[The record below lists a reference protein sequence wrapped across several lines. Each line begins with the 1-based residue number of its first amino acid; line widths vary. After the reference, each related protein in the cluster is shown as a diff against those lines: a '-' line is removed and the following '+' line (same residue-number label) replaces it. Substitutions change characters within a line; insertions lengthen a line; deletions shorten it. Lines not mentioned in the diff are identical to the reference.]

1 MLIYQQIIYTLY
13 RNIFKVKYIID
24 YRMNRIEK
32 NIKELLHELDSGKRR
47 NMKAH
52 LMKQV
57 KNNNDSDNQLI
68 LFNLLMDLHEENR
81 KLKEQGYTS
90 NSSNILEEIKY
101 AIEKRFESYIDNQA
115 KSIAIQEEEL
125 GEVQQLLDEYTD
137 VIGERVL
144 AWRSVEYDKNY
155 YTTIYSRQSYLDFM
169 ENGEKWI
176 NKSCGVTTMRLNQM
190 KQEILKNK
198 SLNRFR

>member
-1 MLIYQQIIYTLY
+1 
-13 RNIFKVKYIID
+13 
-24 YRMNRIEK
+24 MNRIEK
-32 NIKELLHELDSGKRR
+32 NIKELLHELESGKRR
-47 NMKAH
+47 NIKAH

-68 LFNLLMDLHEENR
+68 LFNLLMDLHEENK
-81 KLKEQGYTS
+81 KLKEQGAVS
-90 NSSNILEEIKY
+90 IISNILEEMKY
-101 AIEKRFESYIDNQA
+101 AIETRDESKLTRFESYIDNQE

-125 GEVQQLLDEYTD
+125 TEVKELMGDYQD
-137 VIGERVL
+137 VLGERVMS
-144 AWRSVEYDKNY
+144 WDSVNYDKNY
-155 YTTIYSRQSYLDFM
+155 YETIYSRQSYLEFM
-169 ENGEKWI
+169 ERGEKVI